1 MPSRGGPGAVPATTK
16 QDLATRGGALRVEDI
31 QAGYGQGTVLHSVG
45 LTVPPGE
52 VVTLVGRN
60 GAGKTTL
67 LRCVMGLHRPASGR
81 VLWGGTDVTRLPP
94 HRRAAAGF
102 GWVQDDRGIFATL
115 TVEENLLL
123 PKVSGDGW
131 PLDRI
136 YEYFPA
142 LRERRRSLGTQ
153 LSGGE
158 QQMLALARVLRTGAR
173 LLLCDEPSE
182 GLSPLFVDRIGDV
195 LARIKADGIGVL
207 LVEQNV
213 RFASRVADRHYPLV
227 NGRIQ
232 APIANGD
239 IAGRELELL
248 DHLGL

>member
-1 MPSRGGPGAVPATTK
+1 MLRPNET
-16 QDLATRGGALRVEDI
+16 ALCAHGLR
-31 QAGYGQGTVLHSVG
+31 AGYGQGVVLHGVSLSVAA
-45 LTVPPGE
+45 GE

-67 LRCVMGLHRPASGR
+67 LRCLMGLHRPSAGQVMWNRSDISG
-81 VLWGGTDVTRLPP
+81 WSAN
-94 HRRAAAGF
+94 RRAAAGI
-102 GWVQDDRGIFATL
+102 GWVQDDRGVFATL

-123 PKVSGDGW
+123 PKVTGKGW
-131 PLDRI
+131 TVEQIYDR
-136 YEYFPA
+136 FPA
-142 LRERRRSLGTQ
+142 LKERRRSMGTQ

-158 QQMLALARVLRTGAR
+158 QQMLAMARVLRSGAR

-182 GLSPLFVDRIGDV
+182 GLSPLFVDKIGEV
-195 LARIKADGIGVL
+195 LRQVKADGVGVL

-227 NGRIQ
+227 NGRLEE
-232 APIANGD
+232 PIGNAEVS
-239 IAGRELELL
+239 GRELELL

>member
-1 MPSRGGPGAVPATTK
+1 MPRGAAG
-16 QDLATRGGALRVEDI
+16 GGALRVENLV
-31 QAGYGQGTVLHSVG
+31 AGYGQGTVLHEVSLHVA
-45 LTVPPGE
+45 PGE
-52 VVTLVGRN
+52 IVTLVGRN

-67 LRCVMGLHRPASGR
+67 LRCVMGLHKPSAGR
-81 VLWGGTDVTRLPP
+81 VLWGGSDVTAVAA

-102 GWVQDDRGIFATL
+102 GWVQDDRGVFATL

-123 PKVSGDGW
+123 PKVSGGGW
-131 PLDRI
+131 PLERI

-142 LRERRRSLGTQ
+142 LKQRRRSMGTQ

-182 GLSPLFVDRIGDV
+182 GLSPLFVDKIGEV
-195 LARIKADGIGVL
+195 LTQIKKDGIGVL
-207 LVEQNV
+207 LIEQNI

-227 NGRIQ
+227 DGRLQ
-232 APIANGD
+232 EPIANGD
-239 IAGRELELL
+239 LAERELELL